1 MSNLARKPT
10 ASASPYD
17 AEPAKPA
24 RHCRG
29 VLWIRGLVL
38 IALAASAYYF
48 SWWSAGGRIASPPL
62 ALALLLAGVYHWA
75 QILSSWV
82 IYLAAARRPAPRH
95 DLPVG
100 WPTVD
105 VFVTACG
112 EIPDLVE
119 RALGAAVRM
128 RGQHRTWLLDD
139 GKDPR
144 LERLSERLGA
154 GYLTREGSKDAK
166 AGNLN
171 AALARTDG
179 EIVVI
184 FDVDHAP
191 EPDFL
196 ERSIGPFSG
205 PDVGFVQVMLSFAND
220 RENWFARAASESC
233 LDFFNPTSIGMDGLG
248 GATLI
253 GSNALI
259 RRRALESIGG
269 YKPGLAEDL
278 ATSLA
283 LHAGGW
289 RSVYVAEPLAPGLA
303 PADLNA
309 WFTQQLKWARGV
321 FEVLLTA
328 YPRLVGRLSWGQR
341 LSYGVRMTYYWV
353 GGVAA
358 LHMLFTA
365 GVLIGGER
373 IARVDL
379 QSYIVHFLPLV
390 LATFAVRQ
398 AALVVWRHASV
409 RPRFLWRAAAL
420 VYATWPVYALAW
432 VMALLRVPLRFH
444 ATPKGPEATRRAAW
458 LVPQL
463 GAVALLGIAL
473 PFGAEHPPVQLVIL
487 FAFCALQALPQVV
500 LLWQA
505 VRAGSVQR
513 VQRSVT
519 AAG

>member
-1 MSNLARKPT
+1 MSNLAHDPM
-10 ASASPYD
+10 ASASTND
-17 AEPAKPA
+17 AEPIEPA
-24 RHCRG
+24 RHRRG
-29 VLWIRGLVL
+29 APWIRGLVL
-38 IALAASAYYF
+38 IALATSVYYF
-48 SWWSAGGRIASPPL
+48 SWWGGGGRIASPLL

-75 QILSSWV
+75 QIFSSWV
-82 IYLAAARRPAPRH
+82 IYLAAARRPAPRQ
-95 DLPVG
+95 DLPVV
-100 WPTVD
+100 WPTID

-112 EIPDLVE
+112 ESADLVE

-128 RGQHRTWLLDD
+128 RGEHRTWLLDD
-139 GKDPR
+139 GDDPS
-144 LERLSERLGA
+144 LERLSQRLGA
-154 GYLTREGSKDAK
+154 GYLTREGSKDSK

-171 AALARTDG
+171 AALSRTDG

-196 ERSIGPFSG
+196 QRSVGPFSDA
-205 PDVGFVQVMLSFAND
+205 DVGFVQVMLTFAND
-220 RENWFARAASESC
+220 RETWFSRAASESC

-309 WFTQQLKWARGV
+309 WFTQQFKWARGV

-341 LSYGVRMTYYWV
+341 LSYGVRTTYYWV
-353 GGVAA
+353 GCVSSFRGRTLPVARRG
-358 LHMLFTA
+358 A
-365 GVLIGGER
+365 GLRDV
-373 IARVDL
+373 ARLRTGLGDGDAEDAAT
-379 QSYIVHFLPLV
+379 LP
-390 LATFAVRQ
+390 
-398 AALVVWRHASV
+398 RHAQGTGRDASSG
-409 RPRFLWRAAAL
+409 LARAAAGRRGAAGHRSAL
-420 VYATWPVYALAW
+420 RRGAFAAPARDPGRLLCAAGPAAGGRAVAGSPSGSGSAGPALGNRGGIVLFLALA
-432 VMALLRVPLRFH
+432 ADRVR
-444 ATPKGPEATRRAAW
+444 ETR
-458 LVPQL
+458 L
-463 GAVALLGIAL
+463 GVLGEVALEPVPGVLVVADAL
-473 PFGAEHPPVQLVIL
+473 
-487 FAFCALQALPQVV
+487 
-500 LLWQA
+500 A
-505 VRAGSVQR
+505 VHADR
-513 VQRSVT
+513 
-519 AAG
+519 